1 MSFWNKE
8 KISNKNFPTK
18 KIKNFALKIQFPYL
32 FTVHK
37 IRMIQKYHI
46 NSQKGKK
53 KSHRFSTGDDFFFFG
68 RKGKLLQEFSV
79 WRGLTRWAWVSSQKR
94 EKTLKILQKCRHF
107 FALRKAVQIVNSIW
121 NFVVH
126 QRQITI
132 ISLPHIIMVTI
143 MNWRFN
149 DTAKS
154 ITPEIIQKST
164 EIMSTTSD
172 TPTITRIINKYSG
185 LNFDWR
191 TIYYQTNKLK
201 ENQFGKRSHNLIKM
215 LQKDVELRGGYYK
228 AEQGSNQEL
237 LIVCYMTERMKRIV
251 STFNDLVI
259 IDGSHGANRFNMQL
273 VDVVV
278 ITNLGK
284 TSACF
289 FALLLN
295 QKYESFLWAM
305 KNLKTQLRD
314 QPIVIFSDE
323 EEALVKANFF
333 IHSFFE

>member
-1 MSFWNKE
+1 MKRVNKVSLSFKSKE
-8 KISNKNFPTK
+8 REN
-18 KIKNFALKIQFPYL
+18 LKDSSKVSTF
-32 FTVHK
+32 FC
-37 IRMIQKYHI
+37 
-46 NSQKGKK
+46 SQKGSTNCKFYLEFRCSPETNHHYQLTTYYNGH
-53 KSHRFSTGDDFFFFG
+53 SH
-68 RKGKLLQEFSV
+68 E
-79 WRGLTRWAWVSSQKR
+79 
-94 EKTLKILQKCRHF
+94 LK
-107 FALRKAVQIVNSIW
+107 VY
-121 NFVVH
+121 
-126 QRQITI
+126 
-132 ISLPHIIMVTI
+132 
-143 MNWRFN
+143 

-172 TPTITRIINKYSG
+172 TPTTITRIINKYSG